1 MIDVSD
7 SEGDD
12 IAEVFSVPRVS
23 VAARAAGLRA
33 SISLDVLTGD
43 DLSTFAG
50 RRRAVH
56 LVEARRPLL
65 LILSPPCTM
74 FSILN
79 RNCHHRRALE
89 HPGEHSRR
97 LAEAEGFVDFSV
109 HLAMEQRRHG
119 RFFVFEHPASASSW
133 QLPSL
138 GAALAAPGVVR
149 FTFDQCRFGLVSP
162 RGAPL
167 KKGTAF
173 LTNSQAVVDRF
184 ANRRCQCTVPHHPI
198 QGQEWGLAL
207 AAWAGKY
214 PPPLCAAL
222 AAAAAEERAR
232 CREAQ
237 GDGPGRGQLRAWHSA
252 PP

>member
-33 SISLDVLTGD
+33 TISLDVLTGD

-79 RNCHHRRALE
+79 RNCNERKALE
-89 HPGEHSRR
+89 QAPGEHSRR
-97 LAEAEGFVDFSV
+97 LAEAEGFVDFSM
-109 HLAMEQRRHG
+109 HLAKEQWRHG

-162 RGAPL
+162 GGAPL

-173 LTNSQAVVDRF
+173 LTNSQ
-184 ANRRCQCTVPHHPI
+184 CTVPHHPI
-198 QGQEWGLAL
+198 TRAKWGLAL
-207 AAWAGKY
+207 AAGKY

-222 AAAAAEERAR
+222 AAAAERAR
-232 CREAQ
+232 RGEAQ
-237 GDGPGRGQLRAWHSA
+237 GGPGRGQLRAWHSA
-252 PP
+252 RHNC